1 MTLFSGMKHANFG
14 VCGGRD
20 EIGSRGVWMVHNRS
34 RAHLQV
40 AVVQGV
46 REVFDFV
53 CCWYDD
59 TWVIWCTNT
68 FVDLWPT
75 CTKLDIGLHPSRRR
89 VGGLP
94 SEALQDG

>member
-1 MTLFSGMKHANFG
+1 MLTLVFVAAGTRLAAGAFG
-14 VCGGRD
+14 WFIIEAART
-20 EIGSRGVWMVHNRS
+20 SR
-34 RAHLQV
+34 LL
-40 AVVQGV
+40 VVQGV